1 MERSSPSDPDVA
13 NTFAQLQAALAD
25 RYALERELGR
35 GGMATVYLAQ
45 DLKHHRKVAIKVLK
59 PELAAALGPE
69 RFLQEIEIAAG
80 LTHPHILP
88 LYDSGEATG
97 LLYYVMPYVE
107 GETMRNR
114 LDRAGQLPVAE
125 AVQIT
130 REVADALSYAHRHDV
145 VHRDIK
151 PENILLEA
159 GHAVVSDFG
168 IARAITA
175 AAGGKLT
182 ETGIALGTPGYMSPE
197 QGAASARVDE
207 RSDIYSLGCVLYEML
222 AGEPPYTGPSAQ
234 IVIAKRLTD
243 PVPSVRRLRD
253 TIPPA
258 IDGAVSKALAKAPAD
273 RFVTAAQF
281 AEALTPSVTGPVRLR
296 LTARRILAAGAVTAA
311 VGALVLTVIR
321 WRAGVGPVLDP
332 NLVAVAPF
340 DVLDPKLD
348 LWHEGL
354 VDVLSRNLDGAGP
367 LRTVSPTVVVRR
379 WSGRADPASAEEL
392 GRRTGARLTVF
403 GNIVGAGLDT
413 VRISASILDA
423 ASGNVV
429 AQVERRDLTARMD
442 RLSDSL
448 TVALLRELGQTR
460 PIAAVRLSSFGST
473 NLSAL
478 REFLRGEHFFRGLA
492 LDSAL
497 AHYRHAIAADST
509 FAPALRR
516 IYQVLWWQGHQ
527 DSLWVTYAFRAAAL
541 NHHLA
546 PRESLLVTIDSLA
559 AAINGAYWQRAT
571 GTAVWNEGQRLY
583 RTLEEATRRYPEDP
597 EIWYNLGEARYHFGF
612 GPGGSATQR
621 QIREAMDRAIA
632 LDSGFAPAIVSHTIE
647 CALRSQDVAAAR
659 RYTRAYLA
667 LGRAADFFPVVA
679 YIEDQLV
686 DDRSAARQGD
696 SIAAAMS
703 GEQLLNTWFTLA
715 GWPDTAEVAVSLARR
730 LTEPRVVAIFGG
742 DSSVAITE
750 LAYTL
755 AYRGHL
761 REALLAS
768 GRQRPPWLV
777 VEAALVGTIRPD
789 SAGSEFARWLR
800 DGANWFG
807 LDDTPLALPW
817 WTTRK
822 DTLALLAFLRRA
834 DETERPAPGRGRAEL
849 WKYHNP
855 WLDWRYS
862 AAAARGYLALA
873 RGDTS
878 DALNRFLALPD
889 SLCPF
894 CDERLISAQLLEA
907 RGREREAA
915 SMLDR
920 EIGHSPPSFWEPFW
934 ALERARVNERLG
946 NRAKALAGY
955 SFVAA
960 VWMHADPELQPY
972 VAEARAAL
980 KRLSGEAR

>member
-1 MERSSPSDPDVA
+1 LTARFDSLRS
-13 NTFAQLQAALAD
+13 ALAA
-25 RYALERELGR
+25 RYTLERELGH
-35 GGMATVYLAQ
+35 GGMATVYLAR
-45 DLKHHRKVAIKVLK
+45 DLRHGRPVAIKVLR
-59 PELAAALGPE
+59 PEIAAALGPE
-69 RFLQEIEIAAG
+69 RFLREIDLAAR

-88 LYDSGEATG
+88 LHDSGEAAG
-97 LLYYVMPYVE
+97 FLFYVMPYIE
-107 GETMRNR
+107 GESLRDR
-114 LDRAGQLPVAE
+114 LEREGPLPLEDALR
-125 AVQIT
+125 IT
-130 REVADALSYAHRHDV
+130 REVASALSYAHSHDV

-151 PENILLEA
+151 PENILLSGGE
-159 GHAVVSDFG
+159 AVVADFG
-168 IARAITA
+168 IARAITR
-175 AAGGKLT
+175 AAGSGLT
-182 ETGIALGTPGYMSPE
+182 EAGIPVGTPAYMSPE
-197 QGAASARVDE
+197 QASAARAVDG

-222 AGEPPYTGPSAQ
+222 VGEPPYTGASAQ
-234 IVIAKRLTD
+234 VVIAKRFTD

-258 IDGAVSKALAKAPAD
+258 IDGAVSKALGKAPAD
-273 RFVTAAQF
+273 RFVTAAKF
-281 AEALTPSVTGPVRLR
+281 AEALTPSGTPSVRPR
-296 LTARRILAAGAVTAA
+296 RSARGVVVAGAITAA
-311 VGALVLTVIR
+311 LGALAVGVLR
-321 WRAGVGPVLDP
+321 WRAGIGPVLDP

-379 WSGRADPASAEEL
+379 WSGRADPTSAEEL

-429 AQVERRDLTARMD
+429 AQAERRDLAARMD
-442 RLSDSL
+442 RLADSL
-448 TVALLRELGQTR
+448 TVALLRELGETR
-460 PIAAVRLSSFGST
+460 PIVAVRVSSLGST

-478 REFLRGEHFFRGLA
+478 REFLQGEHFFRGLA

-497 AHYRHAIAADST
+497 AHYRHAIRSDST

-516 IYQVLWWQGHQ
+516 IFQVLWWQGHSK
-527 DSLWVTYAFRAAAL
+527 DSLWVSYAFRAAAF

-546 PRESLLVTIDSLA
+546 PRESLLVTHDSLN
-559 AAINGAYWQRAT
+559 AAIFGAYWLRAS
-571 GTAVWNEGQRLY
+571 GAVVWNEGQRLY

-597 EIWYNLGEARYHFGF
+597 EIWYELGEARYHVGF
-612 GPGGSATQR
+612 GPGGSVTQQ

-667 LGRAADFFPVVA
+667 LGRAADYFPVVA
-679 YIEDQLV
+679 YIDDQLGA
-686 DDRSAARQGD
+686 DRSAARHGD
-696 SIAAAMS
+696 SILAAMS
-703 GEQLLNTWFTLA
+703 GEQLLNTWFTLS
-715 GWPDTAEVAVSLARR
+715 GWPDTAEVAVSVARR
-730 LTEPRVVAIFGG
+730 LTEPRGVPISGG
-742 DSSVAITE
+742 DSSLAAVQ

-761 REALLAS
+761 REALLAGGS
-768 GRQRPPWLV
+768 QRPPWLV

-789 SAGSEFARWLR
+789 SAASEFARWLR

-807 LDDTPLALPW
+807 LDETDLALPW
-817 WTTRK
+817 WTSRK
-822 DTLALLAFLRRA
+822 DTLALLAFPRRA
-834 DETERPAPGRGRAEL
+834 DEVERSTRGRGKAEL
-849 WKYHNP
+849 WKHHNP
-855 WLDWRYS
+855 WVDWRYS
-862 AAAARGYLALA
+862 AAAARGDLALA

-878 DALNRFLALPD
+878 EALQRFVALPD
-889 SLCPF
+889 SLCPD
-894 CDERLISAQLLEA
+894 CEAHRLITAQLLEA

-980 KRLSGEAR
+980 KRLSAEPRP

>member
-1 MERSSPSDPDVA
+1 VDP
-13 NTFAQLQAALAD
+13 FEQLRAALAD
-25 RYALERELGR
+25 RYTLERELGH

-45 DLKHHRKVAIKVLK
+45 DRKHHRRVAIKVLE

-69 RFLQEIEIAAG
+69 RFLREIEIAAG
-80 LTHPHILP
+80 LSHPHILA
-88 LYDSGEATG
+88 LYDSGETAG
-97 LLYYVMPYVE
+97 SLYYVMPYVE
-107 GETMRNR
+107 GETLRDRLNR
-114 LDRAGQLPVAE
+114 ARQLPLEDALR
-125 AVQIT
+125 IT
-130 REVADALSYAHRHDV
+130 REVADALSYAHSHDV

-151 PENILLEA
+151 PENILFQA

-175 AAGGKLT
+175 AAGRSLT
-182 ETGIALGTPGYMSPE
+182 ATGIAIGTPGYMSPE
-197 QGAASARVDE
+197 QAAGGPQVDG

-234 IVIAKRLTD
+234 VVMAKRLAD
-243 PVPSVRRLRD
+243 PVPSVRRLRE

-281 AEALTPSVTGPVRLR
+281 AEALTPLSAPAARPR
-296 LTARRILAAGAVTAA
+296 RSARRLLAAIAVTAA
-311 VGALVLTVIR
+311 LGALVVAVLR

-332 NLVAVAPF
+332 NLIAVAPF

-413 VRISASILDA
+413 VRLSASILDA

-460 PIAAVRLSSFGST
+460 PIAAVRVSSFGST

-516 IYQVLWWQGHQ
+516 IYLVLWWQGHQ

-559 AAINGAYWQRAT
+559 AAIFGAYWLRAS
-571 GTAVWNEGQRLY
+571 GTVVWHEGQRLY
-583 RTLEEATRRYPEDP
+583 RTLEVATRRYPEDP
-597 EIWYNLGEARYHFGF
+597 EIWYELGEARYHFGF
-612 GPGGSATQR
+612 GAGGSVTQQ
-621 QIREAMDRAIA
+621 QIRQAMDSAIA

-647 CALRSQDVAAAR
+647 CALRSQDVGAAR

-667 LGRAADFFPVVA
+667 LGRAADYFPVVA
-679 YIEDQLV
+679 YIEDQLEA
-686 DDRSAARQGD
+686 DRSAAGQGD
-696 SIAAAMS
+696 SILAVMS
-703 GEQLLNTWFTLA
+703 GEQLWNTFATLA
-715 GWPDTAEVAVSLARR
+715 AWPDTAEVGVSLARR
-730 LTEPRVVAIFGG
+730 LTEPRGVAILGG
-742 DSSVAITE
+742 DSSIAAAW
-750 LAYTL
+750 LASML
-755 AYRGHL
+755 AYRGHI
-761 REALLAS
+761 REALLAIRTGTRFRALFS
-768 GRQRPPWLV
+768 GWLPEFALLGV
-777 VEAALVGTIRPD
+777 VPSD
-789 SAGSEFARWLR
+789 SASTEVAR
-800 DGANWFG
+800 G
-807 LDDTPLALPW
+807 LQSGEQWTMLALPW
-817 WTTRK
+817 WSARK
-822 DTLALLAFLRRA
+822 DTLSLFAFLRKADDMEHRA
-834 DETERPAPGRGRAEL
+834 AGRGAAEF
-849 WKYHNP
+849 WKRDSPSY
-855 WLDWRYS
+855 DWRYS
-862 AAAARGYLALA
+862 AGAARGYLALA
-873 RGDTS
+873 RADTG
-878 DALNRFLALPD
+878 DALNTFLTLPD

-894 CDERLISAQLLEA
+894 CDDERLITAQLLEA
-907 RGREREAA
+907 HGRGPEAA
-915 SMLDR
+915 GRLDR
-920 EIGHSPPSFWEPFW
+920 EIKNTTSRTPLRESFW

-972 VAEARAAL
+972 VAEAHAAL
-980 KRLSGEAR
+980 KRLGAEPRP

>member
-13 NTFAQLQAALAD
+13 NTFARLQAALAD

-45 DLKHHRKVAIKVLK
+45 DLKHHRKVAIKVLR

-69 RFLQEIEIAAG
+69 RFLREINTAAR
-80 LTHPHILP
+80 LNHSHILP
-88 LYDSGEATG
+88 LHDSGEADEF
-97 LLYYVMPYVE
+97 LYYVMPYVE
-107 GETMRNR
+107 GATLRER
-114 LDRAGQLPVAE
+114 LAREGQLPLAE
-125 AVQIT
+125 ALQIA
-130 REVADALSYAHRHDV
+130 REVADALSYAHNHDV

-151 PENILLEA
+151 PENILFQA

-175 AAGGKLT
+175 AAAGTLT
-182 ETGIALGTPGYMSPE
+182 ETGIAIGTPGYMSTEQAPE
-197 QGAASARVDE
+197 SERLDG
-207 RSDIYSLGCVLYEML
+207 RSDIYSLGCMLYEML
-222 AGEPPYTGPSAQ
+222 AGEPPYTGANARS
-234 IVIAKRLTD
+234 VIAKQLTD

-379 WSGRADPASAEEL
+379 WSGRADPTSAEEL

-442 RLSDSL
+442 RLADSL

-478 REFLRGEHFFRGLA
+478 REFLHGEHFFRGLA

-497 AHYRHAIAADST
+497 AHYRRAVGADTT

-516 IYQVLWWQGHQ
+516 IYQVMWWQGHQ
-527 DSLWVTYAFRAAAL
+527 DSVWVTYAFRAAAL

-559 AAINGAYWQRAT
+559 AAINGAHWQRAT

-647 CALRSQDVAAAR
+647 CALRSQDVAAAQ

-679 YIEDQLV
+679 YIEDQLEA
-686 DDRSAARQGD
+686 DRSAARQGD
-696 SIAAAMS
+696 SILAAMS
-703 GEQLLNTWFTLA
+703 GEQLLNTWFTLS
-715 GWPDTAEVAVSLARR
+715 GWPDTAEVGVSVARR
-730 LTEPRVVAIFGG
+730 LTEPRGVPIAGG
-742 DSSVAITE
+742 DSSLAAVQ

-755 AYRGHL
+755 SYRGHL
-761 REALLAS
+761 REALLAGGS
-768 GRQRPPWLV
+768 QRPPWLV

-834 DETERPAPGRGRAEL
+834 DGIERPAPGRGRADL
-849 WKYHNP
+849 WK
-855 WLDWRYS
+855 
-862 AAAARGYLALA
+862 
-873 RGDTS
+873 
-878 DALNRFLALPD
+878 
-889 SLCPF
+889 
-894 CDERLISAQLLEA
+894 
-907 RGREREAA
+907 
-915 SMLDR
+915 
-920 EIGHSPPSFWEPFW
+920 
-934 ALERARVNERLG
+934 
-946 NRAKALAGY
+946 
-955 SFVAA
+955 
-960 VWMHADPELQPY
+960 
-972 VAEARAAL
+972 
-980 KRLSGEAR
+980 